1 MSAANPEQLYCCHTP
16 RFNNFKNWSSHRYT
30 SCQHPSRHCTETQTT
45 RAAAVQG
52 QLAAKGRA
60 KCKSEESAWGSGLGG
75 RWVSVSSCCCDK
87 YLNKSHRGRK
97 GLFWSQIQVTVYHC
111 GEVRQQ
117 GHEAAEHIHSR
128 EPAEN
133 HACTLPVHSSL
144 SPLMDSSDLLPPTQ
158 NNLQYFRD
166 LKHFLI
172 YQKYI
177 KEYDIVTES

>member
-30 SCQHPSRHCTETQTT
+30 SCQHPSRHCSETQTT

-60 KCKSEESAWGSGLGG
+60 KCKSEESAWGSSLGG

-87 YLNKSHRGRK
+87 YLSKSHRGRK

-111 GEVRQQ
+111 GEVKRPSTSTVPSLLR
-117 GHEAAEHIHSR
+117 IM
-128 EPAEN
+128 
-133 HACTLPVHSSL
+133 HARFLCTA
-144 SPLMDSSDLLPPTQ
+144 
-158 NNLQYFRD
+158 
-166 LKHFLI
+166 HFLRSWTVQTCCHPHKII
-172 YQKYI
+172 YSILGTWNTSWFI
-177 KEYDIVTES
+177 KNI